1 LRLVLQKGLVGIVV
15 AGVALA
21 ALMALAILAGLPG
34 MAEAQEEFKASDT
47 GAASTEAEQ
56 NTTTTTTTTTT
67 TNTDEKGAPAAV
79 WQPAPAAPST
89 TRLVVEPGNSLWSIS
104 EEHIGPGATPGQIA
118 YEVERTFELNR
129 DQIGEDPNLIFP
141 GQELVLVP
149 PASDTAAA
157 VVAEPAVAQQA
168 PKPIVAESEGVS
180 NSPVSEEAV
189 PENGVSEGAVSED
202 AIPTSLSRDQT
213 DEQAENAPAES
224 APAESA
230 PAESAPA
237 ESVPAE
243 SVPAES
249 VPATTAVGG
258 IAGSLLEA
266 YDNFRVERRL
276 LGIGILAL
284 TLIVASLMAWRMPM
298 RRNVEDPM
306 VWGIPQEYYENY
318 APPKASPEASPESAK
333 GLEDETSSPTSGAPE
348 EPTLE
353 PSTNGS
359 STTSSSSSP
368 SMETEGA
375 MPEEAMPKGAPAA
388 GSARGQER
396 LRRGRHLRRIYQNPP
411 PRRTR

>member
-1 LRLVLQKGLVGIVV
+1 MRLVLKKGLVGIVV

-56 NTTTTTTTTTT
+56 NTTTT
-67 TNTDEKGAPAAV
+67 NTAEKGAPAAV

-168 PKPIVAESEGVS
+168 PKPIVAELVAESEGVS

-230 PAESAPA
+230 PAES
-237 ESVPAE
+237 
-243 SVPAES
+243 

-266 YDNFRVERRL
+266 YDNFKVERRL

-284 TLIVASLMAWRMPM
+284 TLIVAILMAWRMPM

-306 VWGIPQEYYENY
+306 AWGIPQEYYENY

-333 GLEDETSSPTSGAPE
+333 GLEDETSSPASGAPE

>member
-1 LRLVLQKGLVGIVV
+1 
-15 AGVALA
+15 
-21 ALMALAILAGLPG
+21 
-34 MAEAQEEFKASDT
+34 
-47 GAASTEAEQ
+47 
-56 NTTTTTTTTTT
+56 
-67 TNTDEKGAPAAV
+67 
-79 WQPAPAAPST
+79 
-89 TRLVVEPGNSLWSIS
+89 
-104 EEHIGPGATPGQIA
+104 
-118 YEVERTFELNR
+118 
-129 DQIGEDPNLIFP
+129 
-141 GQELVLVP
+141 
-149 PASDTAAA
+149 

-180 NSPVSEEAV
+180 NSPVAEEAV

-224 APAESA
+224 APAES
-230 PAESAPA
+230 
-237 ESVPAE
+237 
-243 SVPAES
+243 

-258 IAGSLLEA
+258 VAGSLLEA

-284 TLIVASLMAWRMPM
+284 TLIVAILMAWRMPM

-306 VWGIPQEYYENY
+306 AWGIPQEYYENY

-333 GLEDETSSPTSGAPE
+333 GLEDETSSPASGAPE